1 LTATTSPPPLTA
13 FSLGKPNW
21 SAVVREFKY
30 HLFRYRRTWRGT
42 VVISVVN
49 PLLFLLAIGLGLGRV
64 VNDHAASLHGTPY
77 LAFFAPGML
86 AAAAM
91 QNGIIESAFPVS
103 RATAPGGSYAVA
115 VTTPL
120 ASTDIMLG
128 HVMFMALRIAM
139 SATAFVVIMTALG
152 AAKSPW
158 VLTDIPAA
166 TLTGLAFAVPT
177 TAWAAAVAN
186 PQTVSKLFKWVVMP
200 LYLFSGTFFPVGQ
213 LPLVLRVLAYVTPL
227 WHGVQL
233 CRSLSLGT
241 ASPAATLGHAA
252 YLAGL
257 CVVGIFLAR
266 RTYRRR
272 LYV

>member
-1 LTATTSPPPLTA
+1 LTIAIEKSETA
-13 FSLGKPNW
+13 
-21 SAVVREFKY
+21 SALPRHVGWVGARRALSY

-42 VVISVVN
+42 VIISIVN

-64 VNDHAASLHGTPY
+64 VGNHAASLHGTSY

-115 VTTPL
+115 KTSPL
-120 ASTDIMLG
+120 DPTDIMVG
-128 HVMFMALRIAM
+128 HLLFMTLRIAM
-139 SATAFVVIMTALG
+139 SATAFVAIMAALG
-152 AAKSPW
+152 ATRSLSAL
-158 VLTDIPAA
+158 LTIPAA
-166 TLTGLAFAVPT
+166 TLTGLAFAAPT
-177 TAWAAAVAN
+177 AAWAARTAN
-186 PQTVSKLFKWVVMP
+186 PQTVGKLFKWVVMP
-200 LYLFSGTFFPVGQ
+200 LYLFSGTFFPVSQ
-213 LPLVLRVLAYVTPL
+213 LPPVLRDVAYATPL

-241 ASPAATLGHAA
+241 ATLPAALGHVA
-252 YLAGL
+252 YLAR
-257 CVVGIFLAR
+257 CAVVGVVVAR

>member
-1 LTATTSPPPLTA
+1 LTLAIDNGDPANALPRRIGWVGARRALS
-13 FSLGKPNW
+13 
-21 SAVVREFKY
+21 Y

-42 VVISVVN
+42 VVISIVN

-64 VNDHAASLHGTPY
+64 VGNHAPTLHGTSY

-115 VTTPL
+115 KTTPL
-120 ASTDIMLG
+120 DPTDIMIG
-128 HVMFMALRIAM
+128 HLLFMALRIAM
-139 SATAFVVIMTALG
+139 SATAFVAIMVALG
-152 AAKSPW
+152 ATRSLS
-158 VLTDIPAA
+158 VLLTIPAA
-166 TLTGLAFAVPT
+166 TLTGLAFAAPT
-177 TAWAAAVAN
+177 AAWAARAAN
-186 PQTVSKLFKWVVMP
+186 PEAVGKLFKWVVMP
-200 LYLFSGTFFPVGQ
+200 LYLFSGTFFPVRQ
-213 LPLVLRVLAYVTPL
+213 LPPVLRDLAYATPL

-241 ASPAATLGHAA
+241 ATLGAALGHAA

-257 CVVGIFLAR
+257 FVVGIVLAR
-266 RTYRRR
+266 HAYRRR